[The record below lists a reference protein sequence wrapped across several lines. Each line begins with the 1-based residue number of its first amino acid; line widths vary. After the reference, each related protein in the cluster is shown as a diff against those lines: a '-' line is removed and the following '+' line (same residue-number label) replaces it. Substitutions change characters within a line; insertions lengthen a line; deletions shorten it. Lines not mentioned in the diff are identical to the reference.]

1 MFSSWPAPESMIF
14 EVSFR
19 TRSDHGWR
27 PVGSRI
33 RRTTRTRPGGA
44 AGGSC
49 AKRPHS
55 RSPGHDPPNPASPST
70 TGPSAE
76 RAREQQQGAYAVG
89 FSLGGGL
96 ALCQPCRPDHN
107 LPVWS
112 HAPSPACKRGQ
123 PLWRVVYPHAP
134 ASVMSGRG
142 RPSPGCVRVLGMGRM
157 GRSPEKHTLSY
168 RTRARGPSGRE
179 FPLFRRPRRLHG
191 RLVRGSGALA
201 DGSGLDPRG
210 GDGARPGSSARAPRG
225 PPR

>member
-1 MFSSWPAPESMIF
+1 MDARVASGSAIFPSRCTHIGGRTHLPKHHAVERELETVPWTNISRFGFLQSLRSVGYVDMFSSWPAPESMIF

-96 ALCQPCRPDHN
+96 ALCQHADRTIIYLYGLTLRHQHASADNPCGA
-107 LPVWS
+107 W
-112 HAPSPACKRGQ
+112 C
-123 PLWRVVYPHAP
+123 
-134 ASVMSGRG
+134 
-142 RPSPGCVRVLGMGRM
+142 
-157 GRSPEKHTLSY
+157 T
-168 RTRARGPSGRE
+168 RTRPHPSC
-179 FPLFRRPRRLHG
+179 L
-191 RLVRGSGALA
+191 
-201 DGSGLDPRG
+201 G
-210 GDGARPGSSARAPRG
+210 GDVLPQGACVC
-225 PPR
+225 